1 MVNNLH
7 ANAGD
12 TKNMGLTPGSGKS
25 LGEGNDNLL
34 QYSCLENPMNRGAW
48 GATVHGA
55 IKSWRRLRDSPGNL
69 HRPALSIPG
78 HRGQLPHE
86 SFNRVLSI
94 RSS

>member
-55 IKSWRRLRDSPGNL
+55 IKSWRRLRDCTHTYSVTFGKTLQFSAGNCL
-69 HRPALSIPG
+69 KQDYSH
-78 HRGQLPHE
+78 
-86 SFNRVLSI
+86 VLL
-94 RSS
+94 